1 MPAGGHP
8 ALNERPWSMET
19 RIRGKAYVLGDDVD
33 TDQIIPAEFLNYNP
47 SIPQERKYFGMHA
60 LSGVPIDH
68 AGLPAGGRRF
78 VADGQTQSEFSVVI
92 GGRNFGCGSSREHAP
107 LAIRAAGVSVVVAEF
122 YARIFYRNSV
132 NGGHL
137 VPAETDERLIERIA
151 TGDDVEIDLQSGTLT
166 NHTSSQRF
174 PLKPLGEATS
184 IIEAGGLFE
193 YARKAGMLR

>member
-1 MPAGGHP
+1 M
-8 ALNERPWSMET
+8 
-19 RIRGKAYVLGDDVD
+19 
-33 TDQIIPAEFLNYNP
+33 
-47 SIPQERKYFGMHA
+47 
-60 LSGVPIDH
+60 PIDR

-151 TGDDVEIDLQSGTLT
+151 TGDDVEIDLQAGTLT